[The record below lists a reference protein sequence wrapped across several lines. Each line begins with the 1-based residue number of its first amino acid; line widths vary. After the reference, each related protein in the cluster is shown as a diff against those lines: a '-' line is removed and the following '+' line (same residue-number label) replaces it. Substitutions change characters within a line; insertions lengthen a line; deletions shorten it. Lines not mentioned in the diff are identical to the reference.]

1 MVASASHVADPSM
14 SGGVAGPTAAS
25 IDGLPIDPDS
35 VRPPLHW
42 RDNLVVTWLLQQG
55 WRMEAPEALM
65 SGLGAA
71 LRGLG
76 VPVERMNLAM
86 RLLHPQV
93 FSLSFVW
100 YPGEP
105 VQRREGAY
113 SLLEDDRFLR
123 SPFNDLLNKGASAI
137 RRRLTGRAALLDYP
151 ILDDMAADGFTDYV
165 ALTLPFGDGRNSAI
179 TFATRADGGFEAA
192 HLAAIDDAVPVLAR
206 MVEIQ
211 ALRHTSLTLLE
222 TYLGRQ
228 TGARVLDGKVR
239 RGDGEV
245 LHAVLW
251 FSDLR
256 GSTPLAESMDARCF
270 LETLN
275 GYFDAMAGAVLDHG
289 GEVLRYIGDAA
300 LAIFPFH
307 ADDTD
312 AADPAPPRAA
322 LAAALDAR
330 GRMADLNA
338 SRHAAGLPCLSHGV
352 GLHVGRVTYGNIGV
366 PSRLEFTVIGAAANA
381 AARVEGLCKDLGET
395 IVVTEAFARRHPG
408 SWRDLGRHALKGFDE
423 AVTVFAPTA

>member
-1 MVASASHVADPSM
+1 MGNLV
-14 SGGVAGPTAAS
+14 
-25 IDGLPIDPDS
+25 PDTES
-35 VRPPLHW
+35 PVPPPGW
-42 RDNLVVTWLLQQG
+42 RDNPVVGWLLQDG
-55 WRMEAPEALM
+55 WRMESPEALLE
-65 SGLGAA
+65 GLGPA
-71 LRGLG
+71 LRGFG
-76 VPVERMNLAM
+76 VPVDRMNLAM

-93 FSLSFVW
+93 FSLAFLW
-100 YPGEP
+100 RPGHAVE
-105 VQRREGAY
+105 RREGAY
-113 SLLEDDRFLR
+113 SLLESDVFLL

-137 RRRLTGRAALLDYP
+137 RRRLTGPIVIRDYP
-151 ILDDMAADGFTDYV
+151 ILEDLADEGFTDYV
-165 ALTLPFGDGRNSAI
+165 ALTLPFGDGRHSAI
-179 TFATRADGGFEAA
+179 TFATRADDGFEAA

-206 MVEIQ
+206 MVEIL

-312 AADPAPPRAA
+312 ATDPTPPRAA

-330 GRMADLNA
+330 ARMADLNA
-338 SRHAAGLPCLSHGV
+338 RRHAAGLPCLSHGV

-395 IVVTEAFARRHPG
+395 IVVTQAFAHRHPG
-408 SWRDLGRHALKGFDE
+408 PWRDLGRHALRGFDE
-423 AVTVFAPTA
+423 TVTVFAPSA

>member
-1 MVASASHVADPSM
+1 MIASASHVADPSV
-14 SGGVAGPTAAS
+14 SGGVAGPPAAVV
-25 IDGLPIDPDS
+25 GGRQHHVES
-35 VRPPLHW
+35 VVPTSRW
-42 RDNLVVTWLLQQG
+42 RDNLVVSWLLEHG
-55 WRMEAPEALM
+55 WRMQTPETLV

-76 VPVERMNLAM
+76 VPVDRMNLAM

-93 FSLSFVW
+93 FSLAFLW
-100 YPGEP
+100 RPGQP
-105 VQRREGAY
+105 VERREGAY
-113 SLLEDDRFLR
+113 SMLESDVFLL
-123 SPFNDLLNKGASAI
+123 SPFNDLLTKGASAI
-137 RRRLTGRAALLDYP
+137 RRRLTGPMVIRDYP
-151 ILDDMAADGFTDYV
+151 ILEDLAAEGFTDYV
-165 ALTLPFGDGRNSAI
+165 ALTLPFGDGRHSAI
-179 TFATRADGGFEAA
+179 TFATRAGGGFDAA
-192 HLAAIDDAVPVLAR
+192 DLAAIDDAVPVLAR

-307 ADDTD
+307 AGDVD

-322 LAAALDAR
+322 LGAALDAR
-330 GRMADLNA
+330 ARMADLNA

-395 IVVTEAFARRHPG
+395 IVVTDAFARRHPG
-408 SWRDLGRHALKGFDE
+408 PWRGLGWHALRGFDE
-423 AVTVFAPTA
+423 AVTVFAPAA